1 MLKEILEE
9 LKELRLLY
17 KELVEKLVP
26 VEELLEDEKE
36 AIEASDE
43 VVGEEKILRALR
55 GRSLEASSPCVNS
68 P

>member
-1 MLKEILEE
+1 LLKEILEE

-26 VEELLEDEKE
+26 VEELPEDEKE

-43 VVGEEKILRALR
+43 VVGEAWYSGLI
-55 GRSLEASSPCVNS
+55 GGTS
-68 P
+68 